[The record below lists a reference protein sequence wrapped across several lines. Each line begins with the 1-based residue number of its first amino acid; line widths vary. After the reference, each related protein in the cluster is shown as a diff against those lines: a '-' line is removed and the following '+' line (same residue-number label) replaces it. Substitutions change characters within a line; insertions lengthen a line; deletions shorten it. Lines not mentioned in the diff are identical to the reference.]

1 VADPLSSIT
10 GLSSGVDWKGLVDQ
24 IVKLERR
31 PADRMQASIDA
42 IAGRK
47 TAFNDF
53 RTTLRKLQS
62 AGDALRFGG
71 AFARFTA
78 TSTGTDAAGRS
89 VLAAAAAPSAA
100 PGGYSVQVSQLAQA
114 QKNAGTVGFG
124 GPAVALGVAGA
135 LTIGTQRVEVAT
147 TDSLAAVRDKINAVQ
162 GQTGVRATLVA
173 GRPDGGDQRLV
184 LTAQKPGSTG
194 AFTVADDP
202 DTPADLTGPVP
213 WSGPAP
219 DPAPTSLA
227 AALGIAVPTQ
237 PAQDAQLTVDGIAVT
252 RPSNVVADAIPG
264 VTLTLGALGSSQLTV
279 ERQPGAAADAVKAF
293 VEAYN
298 EVQKS
303 AAAQML
309 PNADGSRPPLKG
321 EPLLRAVRTGLASAI
336 TGTASL
342 TTSAGAP
349 NGVQPDF
356 ATFSAFGVSVQKDG
370 SLSFDATR
378 FDAAY
383 QGRIDDL
390 QAVLAERAQAVADV
404 VGRAVNPVS
413 GAIDARNRSLDTESA
428 RLTDRIADVDSR
440 LDKKRQSLLTQY
452 ARFEAALGRMRA
464 VGDSLTTQFAGL
476 NAGNG
481 NK

>member
-1 VADPLSSIT
+1 
-10 GLSSGVDWKGLVDQ
+10 
-24 IVKLERR
+24 
-31 PADRMQASIDA
+31 
-42 IAGRK
+42 
-47 TAFNDF
+47 
-53 RTTLRKLQS
+53 
-62 AGDALRFGG
+62 
-71 AFARFTA
+71 
-78 TSTGTDAAGRS
+78 
-89 VLAAAAAPSAA
+89 
-100 PGGYSVQVSQLAQA
+100 
-114 QKNAGTVGFG
+114 
-124 GPAVALGVAGA
+124 
-135 LTIGTQRVEVAT
+135 
-147 TDSLAAVRDKINAVQ
+147 
-162 GQTGVRATLVA
+162 VRATLVA

-184 LTAQKPGSTG
+184 LTAQKPAPPARSPSPT
-194 AFTVADDP
+194 TP

-213 WSGPAP
+213 WSGPR
-219 DPAPTSLA
+219 PTRRRRRSPRRSA
-227 AALGIAVPTQ
+227 SPCPRSRRRTRSS
-237 PAQDAQLTVDGIAVT
+237 PWDGIAS
-252 RPSNVVADAIPG
+252 RAPSNVVADAIPG

-383 QGRIDDL
+383 QGANRRPAGRARRARAGGRRRRGARRQPGL
-390 QAVLAERAQAVADV
+390 GRHRRAQPLARHGECAPLRSHRRRRLAARQEASEPAHAVCTLRS
-404 VGRAVNPVS
+404 RA
-413 GAIDARNRSLDTESA
+413 
-428 RLTDRIADVDSR
+428 
-440 LDKKRQSLLTQY
+440 
-452 ARFEAALGRMRA
+452 RA
-464 VGDSLTTQFAGL
+464 HAG
-476 NAGNG
+476 GG
-481 NK
+481 